1 MMTTIRTAV
10 PVRSLALALLG
21 LATTVV
27 AQGQP
32 RSTRSS

>member
-10 PVRSLALALLG
+10 PMGSLALMLLA

-27 AQGQP
+27 AQGHIGL
-32 RSTRSS
+32 

>member
-10 PVRSLALALLG
+10 PTGSLALVFLA

-27 AQGQP
+27 AQGHLGL
-32 RSTRSS
+32 